1 LQETRCAANELK
13 PAGPRENLIVTAEA
27 GQIST
32 ENSTITS
39 TLNSRAITELPRDS
53 RDIYSLHSRSITPAS
68 TILVAAV

>member
-1 LQETRCAANELK
+1 
-13 PAGPRENLIVTAEA
+13 LIVTAEA